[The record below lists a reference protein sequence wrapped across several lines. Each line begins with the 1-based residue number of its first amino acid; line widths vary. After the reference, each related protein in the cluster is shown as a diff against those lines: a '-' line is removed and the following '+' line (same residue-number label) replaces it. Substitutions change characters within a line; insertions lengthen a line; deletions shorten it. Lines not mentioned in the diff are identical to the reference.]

1 MACVCGD
8 DASRCCASCRRVFDV
23 ALILPCS
30 HTLCA
35 RCLAEGAGSGRGGGV
50 VMGVAPA
57 SRLICAVLCPNC
69 RHSVELPCFD
79 WSSALTCLPFDP
91 TVTPDPKASEETGE
105 CPAYYFR
112 LFPVWKQSLEFTAE
126 KQPLKHRFP
135 QTFHFAVSVL

>member
-1 MACVCGD
+1 MACVFGD

-35 RCLAEGAGSGRGGGV
+35 GCLAEGAGPGLGVGV
-50 VMGVAPA
+50 VRGVASA
-57 SRLICAVLCPNC
+57 SRPICTVLCSNC

-105 CPAYYFR
+105 CEYSSYVHYSQDMDNIIMIIYWKIFVSMDYY
-112 LFPVWKQSLEFTAE
+112 
-126 KQPLKHRFP
+126 
-135 QTFHFAVSVL
+135 